1 MRAVGR
7 LWKVWTGQRSA
18 EGGLLPPGA
27 VSADVVYRSGRRHR
41 AACKAGAWVIVLD
54 EPTIG
59 DARPVLFLD
68 ADGNIVRQPFPE
80 GWACE
85 ARLDYHEPCPAC
97 GSRTWDRMRAPD
109 GSAGMRWAGDGDP
122 PDEPPDTVPSVGADW
137 EATPW
142 RRCTTCGYS
151 ESEPNVSVGI
161 KLDDVLPEAGNPK
174 SG

>member
-1 MRAVGR
+1 M
-7 LWKVWTGQRSA
+7 
-18 EGGLLPPGA
+18 
-27 VSADVVYRSGRRHR
+27 
-41 AACKAGAWVIVLD
+41 IVLD

-68 ADGNIVRQPFPE
+68 CGRKHRETALPGRLGLRGSTRLPRAVSCLRQPH
-80 GWACE
+80 
-85 ARLDYHEPCPAC
+85 L
-97 GSRTWDRMRAPD
+97 GSHASTRRVR
-109 GSAGMRWAGDGDP
+109 GIGWAGDGDP

-142 RRCTTCGYS
+142 RRCTRCGYS
-151 ESEPNVSVGI
+151 ESQPNVSVGI